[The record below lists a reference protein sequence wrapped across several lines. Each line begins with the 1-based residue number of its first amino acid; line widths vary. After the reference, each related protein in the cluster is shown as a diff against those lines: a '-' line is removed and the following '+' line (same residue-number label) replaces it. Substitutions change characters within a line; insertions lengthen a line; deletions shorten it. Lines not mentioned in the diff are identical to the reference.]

1 MTMIENDHDLETFM
15 AIAKE
20 QAIADAK
27 LMPTTPEIRQRAAAL
42 VEFARDK
49 LATMQREERAKR
61 PSNVVPGG
69 IRDAIRAM
77 SPAQVFARLTE
88 LCGIH
93 PELHFAHRD
102 FSHLSEDD
110 LRSALED
117 AESLAER
124 GA

>member
-15 AIAKE
+15 AIAQE

-27 LMPTTPEIRQRAAAL
+27 LMPTTPEIRQRAQAL
-42 VEFARDK
+42 VEFARDR
-49 LATMQREERAKR
+49 LAAKQREERAKR

-77 SPAQVFARLTE
+77 SPAQVFAQLTE
-88 LCGIH
+88 LCGAH

-102 FSHLSEDD
+102 FSHLSEED

-117 AESLAER
+117 AESLIER
-124 GA
+124 GV